1 MRARVSAC
9 HLTIFRRPLLPSPS
23 LLLIPLCH
31 LTPLPLSL
39 SARASQIAATWD
51 GTSANPSK
59 RELALYVD
67 GVLEQSGTEDDDD
80 AGVPKTPEAL
90 GHTVVRTCAGGLCEE
105 GMHIGGLYCCSGGG
119 YSGRYLNGTLDEIR
133 IWTRA
138 LPPKELQQN
147 MYTPLVGSQQKGLL
161 FYFPLDEAGMETGAN
176 VVESRALNWYGILGN
191 AKGGGRPKWTVS
203 DAPLSCT
210 AGNRA
215 PVCMH
220 LAGQDGEGPAS
231 SAALPLLGG
240 GGASAYSAKAAQASI
255 QEDEDVSVLSV
266 LFLVFLTMVTS
277 GVAAATLTYISLKGE
292 PPPFLTDLAA
302 RLNALLGRASYS
314 PTSRHQPEDW
324 RWAQP
329 QRANQMPVP
338 PAPPPPSSGGA
349 PKPPSSYGGV

>member
-1 MRARVSAC
+1 MTHARS
-9 HLTIFRRPLLPSPS
+9 PLLVPCPSCPGV
-23 LLLIPLCH
+23 H
-31 LTPLPLSL
+31 
-39 SARASQIAATWD
+39 SQIAATWD

-59 RELALYVD
+59 RELALFVD

-90 GHTVVRTCAGGLCEE
+90 GHTVVRSCAGGLCEE

-133 IWTRA
+133 VWTRA
-138 LPPKELQQN
+138 LSPKELQQK
-147 MYTPLVGSQQKGLL
+147 MYTPLAGSQEKGLL
-161 FYFPLDEAGMETGAN
+161 FYFPLDEAGMESGAN
-176 VVESRALNWYGILGN
+176 VVESHALNWYGILGN

-210 AGNRA
+210 AGNGA
-215 PVCMH
+215 PICRR
-220 LAGQDGEGPAS
+220 LAGQADDASPAS
-231 SAALPLLGG
+231 LLPLIGGGSG
-240 GGASAYSAKAAQASI
+240 GGAGSSAFSAKAAAASL

-292 PPPFLTDLAA
+292 PPPVLTDMASK
-302 RLNALLGRASYS
+302 LNALLGRASYS
-314 PTSRHQPEDW
+314 PTSRHQPDDW

-329 QRANQMPVP
+329 QRANQMPMP
-338 PAPPPPSSGGA
+338 PPPPPPSSGSA
-349 PKPPSSYGGV
+349 LKPPSSYGGV